1 VRKLTAGLAIEPR
14 WTDATAER
22 VRAGLSR
29 EPPPKTAGAEKLDAW
44 ANAWCTIAW
53 HAWQDGRK
61 VDAQEALRAIQGLDP
76 EPVRARF
83 LRGEMALRA
92 DDEKKAQAIWT
103 DALRSG
109 EDFRVRMALGTLARQ
124 AGDTDLAERHYLA
137 AEKDFPGFDQEPLS
151 AELQLASLYA
161 GLERKDDSL
170 RALERRLDWDAGN
183 LRGRLEVAAWHFE
196 EGRFDASAK
205 RYAEANEIDPF
216 RRQLHRASGDALR
229 AAGRPEE
236 ALLEYTVGPKVPPEL
251 DADKPGEMEK
261 EESAE
266 WLGLQASCLQAL
278 GRNAEALERAKQAL
292 TLDASCKVAHDVLE
306 KTQ

>member
-1 VRKLTAGLAIEPR
+1 VFRVPSG
-14 WTDATAER
+14 AER
-22 VRAGLSR
+22 ARAGLSR
-29 EPPPKTAGAEKLDAW
+29 DRPPKEPGTPKAEGDSKFDAW

-53 HAWQDGRK
+53 QSWQDGRK

-83 LRGEMALRA
+83 LRGEIAFRSGDTKTA
-92 DDEKKAQAIWT
+92 RAIWT

-109 EDFRVRMALGTLARQ
+109 EDYRVRMALGSLAKE
-124 AGDTDLAERHYLA
+124 AGDTDEAERHFLA
-137 AEKDFPGFDQEPLS
+137 AEKDFPGFDQETLS

-161 GLERKDDSL
+161 GLDRKEDSL

-183 LRGRLEVAAWHFE
+183 LKGRLEVAAWHFE

-216 RRQLHRASGDALR
+216 RRQLHRDFGDALR
-229 AAGRPEE
+229 SAGRAEE
-236 ALLEYTVGPKVPPEL
+236 ALREYTVGPKVPPEL

-266 WLGLQASCLQAL
+266 WLGLQAACLQTL
-278 GRNAEALERAKQAL
+278 GRNGEALERAKQAL
-292 TLDASCKVAHDVLE
+292 ALDPSCKVAHDVVE
-306 KTQ
+306 KAQ